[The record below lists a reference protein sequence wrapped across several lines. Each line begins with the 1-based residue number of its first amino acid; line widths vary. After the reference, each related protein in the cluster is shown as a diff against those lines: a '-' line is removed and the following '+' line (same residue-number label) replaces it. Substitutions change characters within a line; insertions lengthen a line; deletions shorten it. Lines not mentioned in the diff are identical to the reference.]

1 MKEKEIQLIKDL
13 YKHFQPQTE
22 VNDELI
28 NSCFE
33 QYGSIRGVLMNL
45 VLKFEPNADVT
56 DEYLDKKLSEYGL
69 LTTEA
74 NEDVVEEEVVA
85 PVESSKVNEDV
96 VDEKSIEEENVAPV
110 ETKKVEVK
118 EHPKKKSNVFK
129 WAAIVI
135 VVIFLGAVGA
145 NLFYQNKLLQSS
157 LDKTEDL
164 LDQQRELD
172 ANDEAIEEDTHDYY
186 EENTAISGT
195 EADPEVEG
203 QWDLDYNT
211 YAKSNVSNL
220 NVRSTPA
227 ISDNVIGMLQLGDRV
242 EVLDTVKSELAA
254 IQNGMLNKDTFIEIE
269 GNDVLFKN
277 GRVFQII
284 GEISEGPLSY
294 RIRVDNNNHEAIIV
308 KSNIDLIESE
318 VWLKINFKNEKAHGY
333 TQGYVYHKFL
343 TNEQISPKMEVYHE
357 VYNTYTDQIAPYLIL
372 RSEPQSKSQKIVEMS
387 DGTKLVVLSKGYGNN
402 GKWMKVRVV
411 ESGKVG
417 YAHSKWI
424 REIYEN

>member
-1 MKEKEIQLIKDL
+1 MKQ
-13 YKHFQPQTE
+13 
-22 VNDELI
+22 
-28 NSCFE
+28 
-33 QYGSIRGVLMNL
+33 
-45 VLKFEPNADVT
+45 
-56 DEYLDKKLSEYGL
+56 
-69 LTTEA
+69 
-74 NEDVVEEEVVA
+74 
-85 PVESSKVNEDV
+85 
-96 VDEKSIEEENVAPV
+96 
-110 ETKKVEVK
+110 KKVEVK